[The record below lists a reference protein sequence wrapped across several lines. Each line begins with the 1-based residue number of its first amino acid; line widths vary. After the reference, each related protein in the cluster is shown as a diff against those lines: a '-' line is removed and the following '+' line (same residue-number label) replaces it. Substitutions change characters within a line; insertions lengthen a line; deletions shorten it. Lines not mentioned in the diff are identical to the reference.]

1 MFLFA
6 PCKGNAPLSSE
17 ILRRP
22 SQDFILALGIA
33 LVRYSAVSGN

>member
-6 PCKGNAPLSSE
+6 PRKGQRTPFVRDFA
-17 ILRRP
+17 
-22 SQDFILALGIA
+22 QAFILALGIA